1 MTNNLAEYPVDSRE
15 PWNRNRTLSRH
26 RKAGG
31 CPPWVFYPLV
41 GILLWGPGLPVPAQT
56 GPPDEHEPYTIRKGD
71 TLWDISGDKLQNPFL
86 WPGLWKANPYI
97 VNPDLIYPDKKL
109 FIPNQPA
116 MESAAPPA
124 AVVPVPEPSA
134 PESPA
139 PEVAGMTTTQEEEP
153 EQREEQKVEQVEQ
166 KEGEE
171 TAGSSPMLT
180 GGGMAPPLPE
190 SVKRPEGSPPAGGPA
205 PSIPYDQIL
214 ASGFI
219 TQGLSPTGVISGI
232 DPLADDKKNFLS
244 QGDRIAIQW
253 KKGTDPRAGES
264 YVLYRPVHPVSHPA
278 TGQRVG
284 DLIEVVGTVKI
295 ASIQGQSGIGVILSS
310 FDYAFSGDG
319 VIPVQE
325 LGIQSTPPSVPPA
338 PAPSIVPTTEGTIVD
353 ILHGNILA
361 GQFDV
366 VYLDRG
372 SSQGVIPG
380 RRFSVHREHL
390 EIGEVLIIS
399 TQKNTATALVTQS
412 REDLASGDKI
422 R

>member
-1 MTNNLAEYPVDSRE
+1 MTNNFTEHPVDPRE
-15 PWNRNRTLSRH
+15 PWSRNRILPHH
-26 RKAGG
+26 RKTAG
-31 CPPWVFYPLV
+31 CPPSVLYPLI
-41 GILLWGPGLPVPAQT
+41 GLLLWGTGLPVSAQT
-56 GPPDEHEPYTIRKGD
+56 GPPDENEPYTIRKGD

-86 WPGLWKANPYI
+86 WPDLWKANSYI

-116 MESAAPPA
+116 VESAAPPS

-134 PESPA
+134 PESRD

-153 EQREEQKVEQVEQ
+153 EQREEQKVEQE
-166 KEGEE
+166 EGEE
-171 TAGSSPMLT
+171 TAGSSPALT

-190 SVKRPEGSPPAGGPA
+190 SVKRPEVSPSAGGPG
-205 PSIPYDQIL
+205 PSIPYDRII

-219 TQGLSPTGVISGI
+219 TQGLSPTGVVSGM

-244 QGDRIAIQW
+244 QGDRIAIRW
-253 KKGTDPRAGES
+253 EKGTDPRVGEV
-264 YVLYRPVHPVSHPA
+264 YVLYRPVHPVSHPE
-278 TGQRVG
+278 TRQKVG
-284 DLIEVVGTVKI
+284 ILIEVVGTVKI
-295 ASIQGQSGIGVILSS
+295 ASIQGRSGIGVILSS

-325 LGIQSTPPSVPPA
+325 LGIQSTPPPVTPG

-361 GQFDV
+361 GQYAV

-372 SSQGVIPG
+372 SSQGVVPG
-380 RRFSVHREHL
+380 RRFSVHREQMK
-390 EIGEVLIIS
+390 IGEVFIIS
-399 TQKNTATALVTQS
+399 TQKSTATALVTQS
-412 REDLASGDKI
+412 REPLAPGDKI